1 MGRNYNRSLFKHLEE
16 TLARCDKLENEFKAY
31 KQKTEQ
37 ELFEC
42 HAKIAE
48 LEATITKKDEQI
60 ELLKGDNERLK
71 RILNNNSGNSSL
83 PPSTDQKPSRP
94 ANTFN
99 GRSRTDR
106 NIGGQKGHLGKT
118 LTPKDIEA
126 LIASKKCEHIVAE
139 LGDAETSFVKRF
151 IVDAKLTTVVY
162 EIRLHAD
169 ANGKFLIPPVLNSSV
184 IYGNGVKTLVLA
196 ISQLG
201 DVPVKRTCG
210 LLSALSNG
218 TINLS
223 PGSLF
228 HFEEEFAAR
237 ASDILETIKTNLLN
251 SEVLC
256 TDSTNISVGG
266 VQEYIRNQSTSEA
279 VLYSPMK
286 TKSIKEMKETEVI
299 AQFAG
304 TLVHDHE
311 TALYHFGTNHAECNA
326 HILRYLR
333 KNSEETGNAWSE
345 EMADLLKAMNE
356 LKKDLETNFC
366 EDLLGLCSTEY
377 DAILQDALQQN
388 KKTKGKIAKEEE
400 YTLINRLKRYK
411 ENHLLFAMRADVP
424 FTNNM
429 SERDL
434 RKCKNRQK
442 SSGGFRTAK
451 GKEIYCKMLSVIET
465 CRRKGMD
472 LIVQIQKILQP
483 IPCLE

>member
-1 MGRNYNRSLFKHLEE
+1 
-16 TLARCDKLENEFKAY
+16 
-31 KQKTEQ
+31 
-37 ELFEC
+37 
-42 HAKIAE
+42 
-48 LEATITKKDEQI
+48 
-60 ELLKGDNERLK
+60 
-71 RILNNNSGNSSL
+71 
-83 PPSTDQKPSRP
+83 
-94 ANTFN
+94 
-99 GRSRTDR
+99 
-106 NIGGQKGHLGKT
+106 
-118 LTPKDIEA
+118 
-126 LIASKKCEHIVAE
+126 
-139 LGDAETSFVKRF
+139 
-151 IVDAKLTTVVY
+151 
-162 EIRLHAD
+162 
-169 ANGKFLIPPVLNSSV
+169 
-184 IYGNGVKTLVLA
+184 
-196 ISQLG
+196 
-201 DVPVKRTCG
+201 
-210 LLSALSNG
+210 
-218 TINLS
+218 
-223 PGSLF
+223 
-228 HFEEEFAAR
+228 
-237 ASDILETIKTNLLN
+237 
-251 SEVLC
+251 
-256 TDSTNISVGG
+256 
-266 VQEYIRNQSTSEA
+266 
-279 VLYSPMK
+279 MK